1 MPPHQ
6 AHGASP
12 VTLEALFIP
21 KLQRYFAE
29 FLNHS
34 SLTRLGLLDLS
45 TCVGLG
51 YGQQENSLEAF
62 LGSRESMTSSERL
75 GIVSQAS
82 WGPDLPG
89 PRPTHFPQDN
99 QRLGSPIFLR
109 HSIANRLIVGRFAYP
124 KASSLLA
131 TTNWFGRAPVGTG
144 ISTSCASTT
153 PLGLALA
160 PD

>member
-12 VTLEALFIP
+12 VTIGALFIP
-21 KLQRYFAE
+21 KLQRHFAE

-45 TCVGLG
+45 TCVGFG

-131 TTNWFGRAPVGTG
+131 TINWFGRAPVGTG